1 MTESYGKNIF
11 CVLGILL
18 LGFAGTSTS
27 ASLREARQAAE
38 SDEPGVVAGIYAVN
52 GYLRCVSDNSNFS
65 CMAICFMSCTYLPY
79 LTPHMQEL
87 NIDPSAVPTVADN
100 LTDSLCSIL
109 EYYDEEHSNQTE
121 QNHLGQMMGELV
133 RDACKKVRISVLL
146 YNQ

>member
-1 MTESYGKNIF
+1 MTQKYGKDIF

-52 GYLRCVSDNSNFS
+52 GYLRCVSDNSNLS
-65 CMAICFMSCTYLPY
+65 CLAICFMSCTYLLY

-87 NIDPSAVPTVADN
+87 NINQSAVPTVADN
-100 LTDSLCSIL
+100 LTDGLCSIL
-109 EYYDEEHSNQTE
+109 EYYDEVCSNQTE
-121 QNHLGQMMGELV
+121 ENHLGQMMGELV
-133 RDACKKVRISVLL
+133 MDACKKVRISVLL

>member
-1 MTESYGKNIF
+1 MTQKYGKDIF

-52 GYLRCVSDNSNFS
+52 GYLRCVSDNSNLS
-65 CMAICFMSCTYLPY
+65 CLAICFMSCIYLPY

-87 NIDPSAVPTVADN
+87 NINQSAVPTVPDN
-100 LTDSLCSIL
+100 LTDSLCNIL
-109 EYYDEEHSNQTE
+109 EYYDEVYNNQTE
-121 QNHLGQMMGELV
+121 ENHLGQMMGELV
-133 RDACKKVRISVLL
+133 NDTCKKVRISVLL